1 MSKEIEE
8 MAKIMC
14 QDAGT
19 KNCNIKCNAHP
30 ICDVYFYA
38 DRLYREWYLKKM
50 EKLEQKIANQ
60 RKEIKSL
67 RAYANGLQQSR
78 DAWKWKAERVGK
90 QLFEV
95 LKKGD
100 HHG

>member
-19 KNCNIKCNAHP
+19 KNCNIRCDTM
-30 ICDVYFYA
+30 CDVYFYA
-38 DRLYREWYLKKM
+38 VRLYKEWYLKKM
-50 EKLEQKIANQ
+50 EKVEQKIANQ
-60 RKEIKSL
+60 RKEIRSL

-78 DAWKWKAERVGK
+78 DEWKRKAEKVGK
-90 QLFEV
+90 QLFEE
-95 LKKGD
+95 LMEKGE